1 MSQMLNVLRK
11 LILNDC
17 NHGKN
22 HLLKMN
28 HSKFQKETKY
38 VLFYSFIVVLYQ
50 ESFIYYCSRQRSIID
65 KDPNM

>member
-28 HSKFQKETKY
+28 HSKFQKENKICFI
-38 VLFYSFIVVLYQ
+38 LFFYSSGEFYTIAAG
-50 ESFIYYCSRQRSIID
+50 R
-65 KDPNM
+65 DPS